1 MVDFSQLQKIE
12 TPADI
17 KEQEERAYALQY
29 LKDTDWYVT
38 RQVEIGKV
46 VPEEVRAARQ
56 AAREQLS

>member
-17 KEQEERAYALQY
+17 KEQEERTYALQY
-29 LKDTDWYVT
+29 LKDTDGYVT

-46 VPEEVRAARQ
+46 TPEEVRAARQ